1 MRRYH
6 CPLCRGRD
14 SDLFYRDARR
24 AYLQCPA
31 CHLVF
36 VPPAYYLSTEEEKAE
51 YDLHQNNPADTGY
64 ERFLNRLFEPVHRG
78 LPPGSSGL
86 DFGCGAGPLL
96 ADMFKAAGHKMA
108 VYDPH
113 YAPDVAVLAAVY
125 EFITASEVLEHLQ
138 KPGEVLDQ
146 LVSILKPGGL
156 LGLMTGMVRDRTAF
170 AGWHYI
176 RDLTHVCFF
185 SRATF
190 NWVADRW
197 GLQVIFMDD
206 RVVLLK
212 KTIQAP

>member
-1 MRRYH
+1 
-6 CPLCRGRD
+6 
-14 SDLFYRDARR
+14 
-24 AYLQCPA
+24 
-31 CHLVF
+31 
-36 VPPAYYLSTEEEKAE
+36 
-51 YDLHQNNPADTGY
+51 
-64 ERFLNRLFEPVHRG
+64 
-78 LPPGSSGL
+78 
-86 DFGCGAGPLL
+86 
-96 ADMFKAAGHKMA
+96 MA

-156 LGLMTGMVRDRTAF
+156 LVLMTGMVRDRTAF

-190 NWVADRW
+190 NWIADRW
-197 GLQVIFMDD
+197 GLQIVFMDD
-206 RVVLLK
+206 RVVLFK
-212 KTIQAP
+212 KPG